1 MQNNNSTSLK
11 RREAA
16 GPEHLQSL
24 ESDVYYDDGYYG
36 AGVSEQQSEKQML
49 LRFLSV
55 LRKFWPLIAAMT
67 LLVTA
72 LVVIYEA
79 QKPDYYVANVR
90 IQINNEMNPASGGSG
105 TSSIV
110 MPGNDPGYFS
120 TQLQII
126 EGSGMLRRVVKTL
139 DLENNE
145 AFLNPLKGRQLSV
158 WQNVQRMFGFYKP
171 VTAANSQS
179 QAEKAKPLDLTVDT
193 TADLDSQ
200 AEVLAPY
207 VSMLKAG
214 LTVTPVKDSRTATKE
229 TRLIEVE
236 FTHYD
241 PQVAT
246 KVVNSIADVYV
257 LQNLERKVESNANAG
272 DFLQKRVAELQAQI
286 RIDEERLINYA
297 KSNQIISLDPGQNT
311 VVQRL
316 SDLHTKLSQAEG
328 ERINAET
335 AYRAVL
341 QNPMRETIAEGK
353 DGRTSALESQLSA
366 LRQTLLQ
373 LKTEFTDEWPEVKKV
388 KGQIAA
394 IEKELQT
401 NKKRSTDTELATLEQ
416 AYRQA
421 SARENELRAYFA
433 SQRQAVLTQ
442 NEAAVNYRIIQQEI
456 DTNKG
461 LLESLLKRFRETE
474 VVLNGTPNNVHVV
487 DRALVPRGPDGPKRT
502 KNVVIAFFASLLG
515 GLGLAFLLSWLDDTV
530 RSNDDL
536 ELQLGMPVIGLI
548 PTTGN
553 GRKRLLTSKLRRS
566 NGNGNHRIASSYH
579 LENFQKPLVAE
590 AFNQLRTSLL
600 LSNAGGAPQTVL
612 VASGQPFEGK
622 TITSLN
628 LAKSLA
634 QLGDKVLLIDADLR
648 SPKMHLLH
656 NLDNKKGLSSLL
668 TTKTV
673 DDEAVKSTIQREIDL
688 NLDLLT
694 SGPKVPNPS
703 NLFSSPEMRRLLERF
718 SREYTHIVIDSPP
731 ILYFADSVIL
741 SNCVDA
747 VVIMARA
754 NVSSR
759 EILLRAKK
767 VLQDVRANI
776 IGIVMNDVPLGSF
789 KYYNN
794 KYYRQLDEP
803 EMEEASAGN
812 MLHLG

>member
-1 MQNNNSTSLK
+1 MPNNNTTSLK
-11 RREAA
+11 RREPI
-16 GPEHLQSL
+16 GPDHLQSL
-24 ESDVYYDDGYYG
+24 ETDVYYDDGYYG
-36 AGVSEQQSEKQML
+36 ANAPDQQSEKQML

-55 LRKFWPLIAAMT
+55 LRKYWPLIAAMT

-79 QKPDYYVANVR
+79 QKPDYYSASVR
-90 IQINNEMNPASGGSG
+90 IQINNEMNPASGSTG
-105 TSSIV
+105 TSAIV

-145 AFLNPLKGRQLSV
+145 AFLNPLKGQRLSV
-158 WQNVQRMFGFYKP
+158 LQNVQRMFGLYKP
-171 VTAANSQS
+171 VAAASNPTADELSS
-179 QAEKAKPLDLTVDT
+179 KIDLTVDAT
-193 TADLDSQ
+193 GDLDDQ

-207 VSMLKAG
+207 VGLLKGG
-214 LTVTPVKDSRTATKE
+214 LTVSPVKDNRTSTKE
-229 TRLIEVE
+229 TRLIELE

-246 KVVNSIADVYV
+246 KVVNAIADVYV

-286 RIDEERLINYA
+286 RVDEERLINYA

-353 DGRTSALESQLSA
+353 DPRTSSLEAQLST
-366 LRQTLLQ
+366 LKQTLLQ
-373 LKTEFTDEWPEVKKV
+373 LKSEFTDEWPEVKKV
-388 KGQIAA
+388 RGQIAA

-421 SARENELRAYFA
+421 AARENELRAYFG

-461 LLESLLKRFRETE
+461 LLDSLLKRFRETE

-487 DRALVPRGPDGPKRT
+487 DRALVPRNPDGPQRT
-502 KNVVIAFFASLLG
+502 KNVVIALFASLLS

-536 ELQLGMPVIGLI
+536 ELQLAMPVIGLI
-548 PTTGN
+548 PSTGN
-553 GRKRLLTSKLRRS
+553 GKRRLLPSKLRR
-566 NGNGNHRIASSYH
+566 NGNGNRRVISSYD
-579 LENFQKPLVAE
+579 LEKYESPVVAE

-612 VASGQPFEGK
+612 VTSGQPSEGK

-634 QLGDKVLLIDADLR
+634 QLGDRVLLIDADLR

-656 NLDNKKGLSSLL
+656 DLDNQRGLSSLL
-668 TTKTV
+668 TAKAL
-673 DDEAVKSTIQREIDL
+673 DDAAVNATIRHQIDV

-703 NLFSSPEMRRLLERF
+703 NLFSSAEMRSLLERF
-718 SREYTHIVIDSPP
+718 GREYSHIVIDSPP

-741 SNCVDA
+741 ANCVDA

-759 EILLRAKK
+759 EILLKAKK
-767 VLQDVRANI
+767 VLLDVRANI
-776 IGIVMNDVPLGSF
+776 IGVVMNDVPLGNF

-794 KYYRQLDEP
+794 SYYRQLDEP
-803 EMEEASAGN
+803 EVETVSAN
-812 MLHLG
+812 MLHLD